1 MLHCPKQHP
10 CRDSPEIVEPM
21 TDPLAVKRI
30 SPLRMMSPFIAFL
43 LIAAGWTAWWFYARG
58 QAQDRL
64 AEFEART
71 LALNCASRDWGGFPF
86 RIHVDCQSP
95 SVEHSGVRANAD
107 KLRLIIQAWNANHVI
122 GAIFGP
128 VNINGITVTG
138 EAIRFS
144 HRNSKG
150 ELAMAS
156 LLAESQTLTLPS
168 GKQMGIANLQA
179 HMKPD
184 GSSSDAFLVTAT
196 ASQLSLE
203 ELRLDRFTIDGSIKT
218 DGSFELMSEPTEYLD
233 AIWFAQRIAGL
244 GDTEMNAAQQII
256 HPLLQA
262 NNNKLP
268 ILMKDGAWYWGPFE
282 IARN

>member
-1 MLHCPKQHP
+1 
-10 CRDSPEIVEPM
+10 M

-30 SPLRMMSPFIAFL
+30 SPLRMMSPLIAFL
-43 LIAAGWTAWWFYARG
+43 LIAAGWTAWWFHARG

-64 AEFEART
+64 AQFEANT
-71 LALNCASRDWGGFPF
+71 LALNCVSREWGGYPF
-86 RIHVDCQSP
+86 RIHVDCLSP
-95 SVEHSGVRANAD
+95 RIDQYGVKASAD

-128 VNINGITVTG
+128 VNINGITVAG
-138 EAIRFS
+138 DVIRFS

-156 LLAESQTLTLPS
+156 LLAEKQALTLP
-168 GKQMGIANLQA
+168 GGTRVDIANLQA
-179 HMKPD
+179 HMKPHASP
-184 GSSSDAFLVTAT
+184 GDAFLVTAT

-203 ELRLDRFTIDGSIKT
+203 ELRLDRFSIDGSIKT
-218 DGSFELMSEPTEYLD
+218 DGSFELMSEPSEYLD

-256 HPLLQA
+256 HPLLKA

-268 ILMKDGAWYWGPFE
+268 ILQKDGAWYWGPFQ
-282 IARN
+282 IARH